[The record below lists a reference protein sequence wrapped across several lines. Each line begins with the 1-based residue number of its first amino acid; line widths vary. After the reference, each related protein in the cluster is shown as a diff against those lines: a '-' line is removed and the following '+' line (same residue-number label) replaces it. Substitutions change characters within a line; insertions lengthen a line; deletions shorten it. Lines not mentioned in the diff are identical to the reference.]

1 MWVYQKNCWRG
12 LPCWFF
18 CFVLN
23 APVLAEK
30 SNDDFILGYATAIV
44 AEYFPSDVKTIR
56 VDNGTVYL
64 EDISLSETN
73 KNSDGDGVKKDGR
86 EDALGSFPNESGG

>member
-1 MWVYQKNCWRG
+1 MGKSKKLLAGFTLLV
-12 LPCWFF
+12 F

-23 APVLAEK
+23 ATVQAAK

-64 EDISLSETN
+64 EDVSLSETN